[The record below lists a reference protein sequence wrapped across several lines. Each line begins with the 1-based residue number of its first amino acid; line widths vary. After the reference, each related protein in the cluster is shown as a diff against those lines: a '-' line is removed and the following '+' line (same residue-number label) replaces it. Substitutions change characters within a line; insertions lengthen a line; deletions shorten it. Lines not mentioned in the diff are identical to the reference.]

1 MNLHMNRLDASNQSD
16 VNMDELRKYLCYA
29 KMKVFPRL
37 SEEAAHMLQD
47 IYVFDRMAAKE

>member
-1 MNLHMNRLDASNQSD
+1 MNRLDASNQSD